1 MIDFEKYFQIN
12 EEAFYIN
19 DKGEKK
25 FQGVHK
31 YYGDTYKKRCGKKTV
46 KSFAYSNL

>member
-25 FQGVHK
+25 VSRS
-31 YYGDTYKKRCGKKTV
+31 T
-46 KSFAYSNL
+46 